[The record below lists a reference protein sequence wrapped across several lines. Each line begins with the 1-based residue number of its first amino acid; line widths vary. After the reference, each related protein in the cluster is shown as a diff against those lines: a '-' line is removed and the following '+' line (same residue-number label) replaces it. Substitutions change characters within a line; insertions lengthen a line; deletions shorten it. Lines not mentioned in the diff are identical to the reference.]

1 MAQRLT
7 DAEERALYGDPSRR
21 SPIEIEVAL
30 DPGLILSVRF
40 SGEEQ
45 AELHRAIG
53 RGENPIRFIRE
64 TTMARVRELLAEAEA
79 EADDAG
85 SLTAAD

>member
-1 MAQRLT
+1 MAERLT

-21 SPIEIEVAL
+21 TPIEIEVAP
-30 DPGLILSVRF
+30 DPGLILRVRF

-45 AELHRAIG
+45 AEPHRAIG
-53 RGENPIRFIRE
+53 RGENPIRLIRE
-64 TTMARVRELLAEAEA
+64 TTMARVCELLA

-85 SLTAAD
+85 NLTAAD